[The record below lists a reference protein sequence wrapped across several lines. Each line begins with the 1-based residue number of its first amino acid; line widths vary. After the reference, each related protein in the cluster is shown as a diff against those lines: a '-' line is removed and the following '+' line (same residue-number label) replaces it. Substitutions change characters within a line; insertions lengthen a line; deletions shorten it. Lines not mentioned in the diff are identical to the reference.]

1 MKKLVA
7 LFTIAA
13 TLTSIAAFAGPPAKG
28 KKVAKTT
35 DLWTCPMTGEA
46 IKDHKTAT
54 GKPTVVGNYTV
65 HFCCAG
71 CPEKFEAL
79 SDKEKKAK
87 VAAIAKK
94 DAPSKSKK
102 G

>member
-7 LFTIAA
+7 LFTVAA

-28 KKVAKTT
+28 TKKAMKTT
-35 DLWTCPMTGEA
+35 DLWTCPITGEA
-46 IKDHKTAT
+46 IADHKGAGTPA
-54 GKPTVVGNYTV
+54 VVGNYTV
-65 HFCCAG
+65 HFCCGG
-71 CPEKFEAL
+71 CDGKFAKL

-94 DAPSKSKK
+94 EAPAKAKKS
-102 G
+102 